1 MAKRYVIVG
10 GDAAG
15 MSAASQIRRQDPE
28 GEIIVFEKEGV
39 ISYAQC
45 GLPYFVGGVVA
56 EKKKLIARTAED
68 FHSRYNIDV
77 RLYHEVLQFK
87 PQDKQVRVYRRQEKE
102 EIIVPYDVLLIG
114 TGSAAIVPP
123 WEGRDLPGVF
133 TLKTMGDAEKLLAW
147 LEEHTPT
154 KAVVIGGGYIGLET
168 AEALH
173 TRGFKVT
180 VLDLAPQLI
189 PTFDAPI
196 AEIVQDTLKRHGVE
210 VYLNEEVVG
219 LEGDEKGVRAVVTKN
234 GSFPADLVIISI
246 GVRPVSEL
254 AREAGIELGPRNAIL
269 VNERLQTN
277 ISDIFAAGD
286 CATHFHRIKNAPD
299 YVPLGTTANK
309 QGRIAGVNM
318 AGGYAR
324 FAGIVGTA
332 IVKVFDRTI
341 ARSGLSEKECDALG
355 VPYQTV
361 SIKARPISHYYPW
374 EDEVLTLRL
383 HFHRDNRKLL
393 GGQIAG
399 GGGVDK
405 RIDVLATALFH
416 GMTIDDLQALD
427 LAYAPPYN
435 SVWDPLQQAATVV
448 QRGKE

>member
-1 MAKRYVIVG
+1 M
-10 GDAAG
+10 
-15 MSAASQIRRQDPE
+15 
-28 GEIIVFEKEGV
+28 
-39 ISYAQC
+39 
-45 GLPYFVGGVVA
+45 
-56 EKKKLIARTAED
+56 
-68 FHSRYNIDV
+68 

-196 AEIVQDTLKRHGVE
+196 AEIVQDALKRHGVE

-277 ISDIFAAGD
+277 IPDIFAAGD

-435 SVWDPLQQAATVV
+435 SVWDPLQQAATVA